1 MARSVSERDDK
12 RLVTLTV
19 TAKIES
25 VNKITDLYGSYEI
38 RMTKI
43 NTKSVLIT
51 TKLQRMFVKYVL
63 STMGVSKESTSK
75 FLIDRFHLNRLKE
88 KAIRSN
94 FPLNMTNDMI
104 ALASNWEDRLRTPK
118 RDKKEDPQ
126 VWATSFPHLFT
137 LTQKE
142 KG

>member
-94 FPLNMTNDMI
+94 FPLNMTNDKI
-104 ALASNWEDRLRTPK
+104 ALASNWEDRLRPPK
-118 RDKKEDPQ
+118 CNKKEDPQ
-126 VWATSFPHLFT
+126 VWATSFPHLLT
-137 LTQKE
+137 LKQKE
-142 KG
+142 K

>member
-75 FLIDRFHLNRLKE
+75 FLIDRFHLN
-88 KAIRSN
+88 
-94 FPLNMTNDMI
+94 
-104 ALASNWEDRLRTPK
+104 
-118 RDKKEDPQ
+118 
-126 VWATSFPHLFT
+126 
-137 LTQKE
+137 
-142 KG
+142 